1 MTTAGDAT
9 GFSLAVEGSTEM
21 TESDVAALLENLQ
34 ESAPLVHCITNSV
47 VTNFSANILLAAGAA
62 PAMVDI
68 VGEAGVFAEI
78 AGGLLVNLGT
88 PDPEQREA
96 AREAVT
102 AAVAAGTPWVLD
114 PVAVGALP
122 IRTSLATEL
131 AGRHPAAVRGNAS
144 EILALAGAGAGGR
157 GVEATDSTDHA
168 VGVAARLARE
178 LGAVIAVSGPED
190 FITDGHRAHRVAN
203 GHV

>member
-1 MTTAGDAT
+1 
-9 GFSLAVEGSTEM
+9 
-21 TESDVAALLENLQ
+21 
-34 ESAPLVHCITNSV
+34 
-47 VTNFSANILLAAGAA
+47 

-68 VGEAGVFAEI
+68 VGEAGAFAEI

-114 PVAVGALP
+114 PVAIGALP
-122 IRTSLATEL
+122 IRTFLATEL

-168 VGVAARLARE
+168 VRVAARLARE

-203 GHV
+203 GHVL